1 LGLPLIVVVFVDESL
16 ALIELKQRAMGYA
29 NSGVD
34 FGASD
39 FPAVAR
45 AFDLHGVWADN
56 REVLES
62 ELRQAMERN
71 KATLIACP
79 IGTHAYDGRF

>member
-1 LGLPLIVVVFVDESL
+1 
-16 ALIELKQRAMGYA
+16 
-29 NSGVD
+29 
-34 FGASD
+34 
-39 FPAVAR
+39 
-45 AFDLHGVWADN
+45 VWADN

>member
-1 LGLPLIVVVFVDESL
+1 
-16 ALIELKQRAMGYA
+16 
-29 NSGVD
+29 
-34 FGASD
+34 
-39 FPAVAR
+39 VAR

-71 KATLIACP
+71 KSTLIACP
-79 IGTHAYDGRF
+79 IGNRPYDGRF